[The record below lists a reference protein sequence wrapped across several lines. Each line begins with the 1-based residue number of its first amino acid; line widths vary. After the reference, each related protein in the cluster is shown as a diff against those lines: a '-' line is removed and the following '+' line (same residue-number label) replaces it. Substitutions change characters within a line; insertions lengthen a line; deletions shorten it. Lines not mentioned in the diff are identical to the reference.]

1 MNNNPMKVLTVIIV
15 FAFSSFVVAQ
25 QGSAVV
31 EEQEVFHDYI
41 SLAPEFLG
49 GETAMM
55 LYIANN
61 FQYPQSAIDNIEQ
74 GKVYVEF
81 VIEKDGSITNVKVL
95 RGVSEAIDNEA
106 LRLIKEMPKWKP
118 GEVDGNKV
126 PIRLIIPI
134 IFKLS

>member
-1 MNNNPMKVLTVIIV
+1 MKVLTVIIV
-15 FAFSSFVVAQ
+15 FAFSSFVFAQ
-25 QGSAVV
+25 QGSTVV
-31 EEQEVFHDYI
+31 EEQEVCHDYI
-41 SLAPEFLG
+41 SLDPEFSG

-55 LYIANN
+55 LYITNN
-61 FQYPQSAIDNIEQ
+61 FEYPQSAMDNVEQ
-74 GKVYVEF
+74 GKVYVQF
-81 VIEKDGSITNVKVL
+81 VIEKDGSITDVKVL

-134 IFKLS
+134 IFKLG